1 MSANIINSIYL
12 WHGRQYVLVNLYM
25 AWSPMFI
32 MSVLTFSHEMFQKS
46 KVPLSCLNKP
56 FPKGVYP
63 LYLPYPLSTSFPGHP
78 QVFLDSPFSFPC
90 QLGIARPNQYW
101 CLTRYPFWLT
111 SSSHSLQVLTTINF
125 LNCTQNFI
133 FIKHILNYSI
143 YKILRSYF
151 WLWALTFFSF
161 HLNILYF
168 WISILKPIL
177 WFLVF
182 VLGKI
187 FPLTHFILAF
197 LARLIFK
204 PWHLFYALEYL
215 VRYFLWL
222 PSSSHLLHV

>member
-1 MSANIINSIYL
+1 MN
-12 WHGRQYVLVNLYM
+12 
-25 AWSPMFI
+25 
-32 MSVLTFSHEMFQKS
+32 
-46 KVPLSCLNKP
+46 
-56 FPKGVYP
+56 FPYK
-63 LYLPYPLSTSFPGHP
+63 FK
-78 QVFLDSPFSFPC
+78 Q
-90 QLGIARPNQYW
+90 RPRKCMYKYW
-101 CLTRYPFWLT
+101 CLSKYTFKFT
-111 SSSHSLQVLTTINF
+111 SHPPIPCTFLQVNFCLDIYMEILTTINF
-125 LNCTQNFI
+125 LNCTQNSI

-177 WFLVF
+177 WFLVL